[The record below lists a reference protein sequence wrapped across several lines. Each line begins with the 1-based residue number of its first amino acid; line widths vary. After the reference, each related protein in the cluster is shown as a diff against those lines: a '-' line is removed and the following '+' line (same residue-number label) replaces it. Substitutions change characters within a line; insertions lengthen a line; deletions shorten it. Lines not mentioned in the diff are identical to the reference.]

1 MFISKHGKTK
11 ASRGAHGIYF
21 HQWTLSLKNPWKQ
34 IGWTLGL
41 HKAKKTPSAR
51 WRSASAKVRS
61 WLICWNHHD
70 SDRRNPGRALVVTKK
85 TSGKPNYSGSAQSW
99 KPLLSG
105 WSYILFNVFVDVIVI
120 HAKSRDCQRI
130 WSPSLRYTSR
140 MIQGLL
146 YII

>member
-1 MFISKHGKTK
+1 MIRTG
-11 ASRGAHGIYF
+11 GI
-21 HQWTLSLKNPWKQ
+21 QEGRLLLQRKLRENQIIQEVLNPE
-34 IGWTLGL
+34 
-41 HKAKKTPSAR
+41 
-51 WRSASAKVRS
+51 
-61 WLICWNHHD
+61 
-70 SDRRNPGRALVVTKK
+70 
-85 TSGKPNYSGSAQSW
+85 